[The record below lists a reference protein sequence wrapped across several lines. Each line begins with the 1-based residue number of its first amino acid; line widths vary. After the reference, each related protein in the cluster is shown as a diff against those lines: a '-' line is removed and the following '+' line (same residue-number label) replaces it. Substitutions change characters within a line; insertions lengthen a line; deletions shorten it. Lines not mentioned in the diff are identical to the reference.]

1 MQLLCLFFY
10 INFVH
15 PWPTKNIS
23 TSYTLSWYKEGSGS
37 ASGFNDSKNVGINR
51 FGIATIIRLLSARH
65 SCKLD
70 LPLWQRSMNQQSAN
84 YSITKSTCLRS
95 NRLQYYYSQKAQRP
109 KKKWISGWNKQG
121 FSILYTSCNF
131 KLVTY
136 SPYLLQLCTFEL
148 LASCHW
154 YQIRCLHLST

>member
-1 MQLLCLFFY
+1 MQLLWLFCY
-10 INFVH
+10 RNFVH

-23 TSYTLSWYKEGSGS
+23 TSYTLSWYKEGCGS

-51 FGIATIIRLLSARH
+51 FGITTIIKLLSARH

-70 LPLWQRSMNQQSAN
+70 LPLWQSMNQQSAS
-84 YSITKSTCLRS
+84 YSITESTCLRS
-95 NRLQYYYSQKAQRP
+95 NRMQYYYSQKAQRP

-131 KLVTY
+131 N
-136 SPYLLQLCTFEL
+136 LLQLCIFEL
-148 LASCHW
+148 LTSCQS
-154 YQIRCLHLST
+154 YKIRCLHLST